1 MISIF
6 IFYQNIQYQNLSIRI
21 IFSFLQAFYTIM
33 EHYLGSV
40 FIQLSLVGQVL
51 IELILIFILSNLL
64 RYLSA
69 VRSLVLLSNLLK
81 SFEYFEYS
89 IFLLTTFEHL
99 FRLTI
104 AVAKLLDILLSCC
117 YNPATSFYS
126 LYVASKFIFI
136 CLIYY
141 LLNKNKVDQFYLTKY
156 ERLVANLLLFQV
168 RFLFFEV
175 TKEFINDLFVLLEA
189 FVLNLEL
196 AVFFSYLRKVLN
208 SRYL

>member
-1 MISIF
+1 MIRILLFSE
-6 IFYQNIQYQNLSIRI
+6 NIQYQNLCIAV
-21 IFSFLQAFYTIM
+21 IFSFLLAFYTIM
-33 EHYLGSV
+33 EHYLDWV

-51 IELILIFILSNLL
+51 IESILIFILSNLL

-69 VRSLVLLSNLLK
+69 VSSLVLLLNLLK
-81 SFEYFEYS
+81 SFGYFEYS

-99 FRLTI
+99 FTLTI
-104 AVAKLLDILLSCC
+104 AAEKLLDTLLSCC

-126 LYVASKFIFI
+126 LYEASKFIFI
-136 CLIYY
+136 FLKYY
-141 LLNKNKVDQFYLTKY
+141 LPSKNKVDQFYLTKN
-156 ERLVANLLLFQV
+156 VQPAANLLLFQV

-196 AVFFSYLRKVLN
+196 AVSFSCLRKVLN